1 MTKSKNS
8 ATMKATTK
16 VVAKGQEA
24 KAAKPAP
31 AAKPTKAKT
40 PQAVNAVKTPQ
51 NDEQRTAKQDAL
63 AAAAAKGKTPK
74 APAVAKAKKIG
85 GLDAA
90 ALVLNTK
97 GEPMTCKAIMDE
109 VLSKGMWKTNGKT
122 PAATIYAAML
132 REITKKG
139 DKSRFKKTDRGLFAA
154 A

>member
-8 ATMKATTK
+8 VATKATTK

-31 AAKPTKAKT
+31 AAKTAPAVKTTKAKT
-40 PQAVNAVKTPQ
+40 PQAAT
-51 NDEQRTAKQDAL
+51 
-63 AAAAAKGKTPK
+63 
-74 APAVAKAKKIG
+74 VAKPKKIG

-90 ALVLNTK
+90 ALVLKAK

-109 VLSKGMWKTNGKT
+109 ILAKGMWKTNGKT

-139 DKSRFKKTDRGLFAA
+139 DQSRFKKTDRGLFAA
-154 A
+154 NG

>member
-8 ATMKATTK
+8 VATKATTK

-31 AAKPTKAKT
+31 AAKTTKAKT
-40 PQAVNAVKTPQ
+40 PPVVNAAKTPQ
-51 NDEQRTAKQDAL
+51 T
-63 AAAAAKGKTPK
+63 TT
-74 APAVAKAKKIG
+74 VAKAKKIG

-90 ALVLNTK
+90 ALVLKAK

-109 VLSKGMWKTNGKT
+109 ILAKSMWKTNGKT

-139 DKSRFKKTDRGLFAA
+139 DASRFKKTDRGLFAA
-154 A
+154 NG

>member
-8 ATMKATTK
+8 VATKATTK

-40 PQAVNAVKTPQ
+40 PQTPPVATVAKTPQ
-51 NDEQRTAKQDAL
+51 
-63 AAAAAKGKTPK
+63 AAT
-74 APAVAKAKKIG
+74 VAKPKKIG

-90 ALVLNTK
+90 ALVLKAK

-109 VLSKGMWKTNGKT
+109 ILAKGMWKTNGKT

-132 REITKKG
+132 REITRKG
-139 DKSRFKKTDRGLFAA
+139 DQSRFKKTDRGLFAA
-154 A
+154 NG

>member
-8 ATMKATTK
+8 VATKATTK

-31 AAKPTKAKT
+31 AAKTTKAKT
-40 PQAVNAVKTPQ
+40 PPVVNAAKTPQ
-51 NDEQRTAKQDAL
+51 T
-63 AAAAAKGKTPK
+63 TT
-74 APAVAKAKKIG
+74 VAKAKKIG

-90 ALVLNTK
+90 ALVLKAK

-109 VLSKGMWKTNGKT
+109 ILAKSMWKTNGKT

-132 REITKKG
+132 REITRKG
-139 DKSRFKKTDRGLFAA
+139 DQSRFKKTDRGLFAA
-154 A
+154 NG

>member
-8 ATMKATTK
+8 VATKATTK

-31 AAKPTKAKT
+31 AAKTAPAVKTTKAKT
-40 PQAVNAVKTPQ
+40 PPVVNAAKTPQ
-51 NDEQRTAKQDAL
+51 
-63 AAAAAKGKTPK
+63 AAT
-74 APAVAKAKKIG
+74 VAKPKKIG

-90 ALVLNTK
+90 ALVLKAK

-109 VLSKGMWKTNGKT
+109 ILAKGMWKTNGKT

-139 DKSRFKKTDRGLFAA
+139 DQSRFKKTDRGLFAA
-154 A
+154 NG